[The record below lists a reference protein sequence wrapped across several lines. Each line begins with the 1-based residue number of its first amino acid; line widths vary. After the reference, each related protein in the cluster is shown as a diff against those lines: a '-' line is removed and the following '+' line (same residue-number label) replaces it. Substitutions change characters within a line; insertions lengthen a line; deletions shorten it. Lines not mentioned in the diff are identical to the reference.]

1 MNDIP
6 SFRFDSLLP
15 TDKTKF
21 HRYNGS
27 LTIPTCNEAVTW
39 TVFKDAVEMSQA
51 RVKYTA
57 VIACYH
63 CCCCQCFL
71 LLSLLLPRCSHF
83 SRR

>member
-27 LTIPTCNEAVTW
+27 LTTPTCNEAVTW

-51 RVKYTA
+51 RVKTYC
-57 VIACYH
+57 CY
-63 CCCCQCFL
+63 C
-71 LLSLLLPRCSHF
+71 LLSLLLLPVFLVIFPIAASL
-83 SRR
+83 